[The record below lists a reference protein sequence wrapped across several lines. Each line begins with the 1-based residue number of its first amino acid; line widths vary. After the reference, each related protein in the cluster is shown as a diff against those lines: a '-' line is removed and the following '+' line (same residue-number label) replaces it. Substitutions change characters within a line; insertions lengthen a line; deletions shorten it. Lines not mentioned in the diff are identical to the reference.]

1 MLTVSIQVY
10 EGSEKIGS
18 CTGMLGNTYTQRM
31 RTQIYQKN
39 VFNHTHC
46 PCGKFY
52 PLISILPNASLP
64 LSALSWL
71 LWVSNLITWSTTS
84 SMKGNSAEED
94 FSSANTG
101 TWWIWSLP
109 GNAAAA
115 YLLFKPPLRDKE
127 RSIRKDCRLWGMLTP
142 FSPQKS
148 GPLPCNEPSRNHC

>member
-1 MLTVSIQVY
+1 MKEVKRLAGAQECWEILTHRGWGPRST
-10 EGSEKIGS
+10 K
-18 CTGMLGNTYTQRM
+18 
-31 RTQIYQKN
+31 KN

-52 PLISILPNASLP
+52 PLISILPNASLL

-71 LWVSNLITWSTTS
+71 LRVSNLITWSTTS

-115 YLLFKPPLRDKE
+115 YLQFKPPLRDKE
-127 RSIRKDCRLWGMLTP
+127 RSVRKDCRLSGMLTP

-148 GPLPCNEPSRNHC
+148 GPLPCNELSRNHC